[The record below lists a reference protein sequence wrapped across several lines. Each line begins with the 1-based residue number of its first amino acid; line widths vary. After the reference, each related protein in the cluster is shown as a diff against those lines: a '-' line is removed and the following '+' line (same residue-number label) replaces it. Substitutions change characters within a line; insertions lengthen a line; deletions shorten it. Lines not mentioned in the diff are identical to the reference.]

1 MTEKVDVNAMFTQ
14 EIPNV
19 DEALEFAID
28 AIDRG
33 DISLGNAALDWVLQ
47 REPKNQV
54 AWLWMA
60 CTVPDEQA
68 KRNCYTR
75 ISA

>member
-1 MTEKVDVNAMFTQ
+1 MAEKVDVNVMFTN
-14 EIPNV
+14 ETPNV
-19 DEALEFAID
+19 EEALEYAIT

-33 DISLGNAALDWVLQ
+33 DMNLGSAALEWVLE

-60 CTVPDEQA
+60 CTVPDEQT
-68 KRNCYTR
+68 KRNCYTQAS
-75 ISA
+75 I

>member
-1 MTEKVDVNAMFTQ
+1 MAEKVDVNAMFIHVT
-14 EIPNV
+14 PNV
-19 DEALEFAID
+19 EEALEFAID

-33 DISLGNAALDWVLQ
+33 DINLGGAALDWVLQ

-75 ISA
+75 ISS